1 MAKRN
6 GGGTDFE
13 RDFGYLLP
21 FLDKVAGAVDQLS
34 GPAREE
40 LAALVQGE
48 KARWTRIRE
57 LLAGAPGRAPV
68 APTAASRDLTNE
80 PAPRP
85 RAKPEQARAGFTV
98 GSLRGS

>member
-34 GPAREE
+34 GPARDE
-40 LAALVQGE
+40 LANLLQGE
-48 KARWTRIRE
+48 KARWSRIRE
-57 LLAGAPGRAPV
+57 LLAGAPGRAP
-68 APTAASRDLTNE
+68 APSTATLRDLTNE

-85 RAKPEQARAGFTV
+85 RAQPEQARAGFTV
-98 GSLRGS
+98 GPLRGS